1 MLGYIIK
8 RLCNAVVV
16 LWVVITITFG
26 LMHAIPGGPF
36 TTEKNLPPQ
45 VMANIEARYKLNDPL
60 YKQYTDYLIN
70 ITHGDLGP
78 SFKYQGRTVND
89 IIKES
94 FPVSF
99 RLGMDSIIL
108 AILIGIPA
116 GVFAALKRGKWQDR
130 VINFFTTLG
139 VAVQSFVLAALFI
152 EVFALKLG
160 LLSAAMWGGW
170 KNQIL
175 PAVALAGMPMAFI
188 TRLINPQVIICDEPI
203 SALDVSIQ
211 AQVVNL
217 LSRLQKEL
225 GLTYLFIAHDLAMVR
240 YISQRVAVMY
250 LGKLVEVADTEDL
263 YEHPLHPYTQARECK
278 IVCVKGLYKS
288 TSVLAY

>member
-45 VMANIEARYKLNDPL
+45 VMANIEARYKLNDPLYKLNDPL

-139 VAVQSFVLAALFI
+139 VAVQSFVSRRSL
-152 EVFALKLG
+152 LK
-160 LLSAAMWGGW
+160 S
-170 KNQIL
+170 L
-175 PAVALAGMPMAFI
+175 P
-188 TRLINPQVIICDEPI
+188 
-203 SALDVSIQ
+203 
-211 AQVVNL
+211 
-217 LSRLQKEL
+217 
-225 GLTYLFIAHDLAMVR
+225 
-240 YISQRVAVMY
+240 
-250 LGKLVEVADTEDL
+250 
-263 YEHPLHPYTQARECK
+263 
-278 IVCVKGLYKS
+278 
-288 TSVLAY
+288 